1 MPWYMVVLWII
12 LVLLLIGIVILIV
25 LRRGPKDDGHNDG
38 GEEEPAEELEEEA
51 VPAVVPTPEETEPAE
66 EPEEEVAPAVVPTP
80 EEAEP
85 AKEPPIPEEPKTPLI
100 VTPAIRTEGKKSYIN
115 LSVLNDYFEDGDE
128 VTLAI
133 LKQKNLLPARIQRVK
148 VIGNSGLEKRLTVRA
163 HAYSAQAQMKI
174 VSLGGEAHIVL

>member
-1 MPWYMVVLWII
+1 IS
-12 LVLLLIGIVILIV
+12 
-25 LRRGPKDDGHNDG
+25 
-38 GEEEPAEELEEEA
+38 
-51 VPAVVPTPEETEPAE
+51 TPEETEPAE
-66 EPEEEVAPAVVPTP
+66 EPL
-80 EEAEP
+80 
-85 AKEPPIPEEPKTPLI
+85 IPEEPQAPLV